1 MINKPIPFPT
11 DISDK
16 ELEQSLEK
24 FKGVKS
30 CKNELYY
37 SKILENMAGEYLFK
51 RITEKEIKNKIG
63 FKYKTEVIIKKND
76 SFIY

>member
-51 RITEKEIKNKIG
+51 RITEK
-63 FKYKTEVIIKKND
+63 
-76 SFIY
+76 